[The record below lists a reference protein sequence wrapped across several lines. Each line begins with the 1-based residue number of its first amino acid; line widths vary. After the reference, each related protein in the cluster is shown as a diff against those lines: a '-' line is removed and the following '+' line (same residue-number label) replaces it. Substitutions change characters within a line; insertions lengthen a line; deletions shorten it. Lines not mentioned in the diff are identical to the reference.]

1 MPAEF
6 PEEITGSSAAKRL
19 VKRNISGPRPRQTL
33 ESFRKSSIDDGAATE
48 AILSA
53 SQDKHSFNANSAETS
68 VNKSRQALTDEE
80 ETSDNDEE
88 FTEDSEN
95 GPDLVPRTRQSTPVI
110 TRRHRTPSLNG
121 VDSIPFIA
129 ERIPSPP
136 KPSPKPRVNDVETGN
151 TFMSLVIVVAV
162 LLIIVAGLFSGGVA
176 KKKAAK
182 TGPPCIHFDILE
194 SSYHSIDSTLWD
206 SLDCSVRQATHTTA
220 RPKPGTFLFMHNGAP
235 SVVSRFLENVTKI
248 TSDCFGGTAP
258 IVLGSERFK
267 QPDIAGDFG
276 VFVAEYA
283 QALRERSV
291 MVVRNLEDIPPK
303 AAQAFH
309 SICDPEEPLVSRAL
323 IYLTMDISAAPKA
336 LVESAGSS
344 ETAKAEKLLK
354 QMWQDSLR
362 PEILDPLITRLTEN
376 VYRIV

>member
-1 MPAEF
+1 MPGEF
-6 PEEITGSSAAKRL
+6 HEDISVSSTAKRL
-19 VKRNISGPRPRQTL
+19 AKRNLSGPRRRQTL
-33 ESFRKSSIDDGAATE
+33 ESFRKSSIDDGAVTAALLSVSNSFE
-48 AILSA
+48 A
-53 SQDKHSFNANSAETS
+53 HSAETS
-68 VNKSRQALTDEE
+68 VNKSSHQTLTDEE
-80 ETSDNDEE
+80 ETSDNEVE
-88 FTEDSEN
+88 ITEDSEN
-95 GPDLVPRTRQSTPVI
+95 EQQDLVRHIRQPTLVI
-110 TRRHRTPSLNG
+110 TRRQRTPSLNG
-121 VDSIPFIA
+121 IDTIPFVA
-129 ERIPSPP
+129 ERIPTPP
-136 KPSPKPRVNDVETGN
+136 RPPVNDVENGN

-162 LLIIVAGLFSGGVA
+162 LLIIVAGLFSGGSA
-176 KKKAAK
+176 KKKAAE
-182 TGPPCIHFDILE
+182 PSCIHFDILE

-235 SVVSRFLENVTKI
+235 AVVSRFLENVTKI

-267 QPDIAGDFG
+267 QPDIASDFG

-323 IYLTMDISAAPKA
+323 IYLTMDISTAPKA
-336 LVESAGSS
+336 LMESTGSS

-362 PEILDPLITRLTEN
+362 PEVLDPLITRLTEN